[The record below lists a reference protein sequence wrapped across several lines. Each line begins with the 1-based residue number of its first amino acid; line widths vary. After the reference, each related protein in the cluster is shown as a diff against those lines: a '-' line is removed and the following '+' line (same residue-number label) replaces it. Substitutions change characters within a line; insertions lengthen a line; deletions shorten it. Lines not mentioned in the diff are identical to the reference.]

1 MLGWMFADE
10 PWSPSRRFLY
20 LGTLWAALAA
30 LHELAGSLHLVFPGI
45 FGDVPWLSYGRLWA
59 AARDLWVFGFCGNLL
74 LGALVA
80 VVPQAVREPLWGVR
94 WVNLAVWL
102 HNLAQ
107 LLAWWALL
115 QGNSRGRLWGEAPGS
130 ADLLRVAASLLV
142 LGSLVRTA
150 RAGRRPDP
158 VVGLGIGAVSW
169 LVVVLV
175 LGKGLFTPG
184 GNPYWGIV
192 DALGQ
197 AFLRQGILW
206 LWLFGAASAVTLGLV
221 GGRIHAQ
228 DGTSSVPTVV
238 LLTTAAFAPFS
249 AGSELVWGPVPFWV
263 QTVGA
268 VAASLL
274 LIPAATAASGVWK
287 ALEGRWAA
295 VSDAP
300 ALAFLLV
307 GSAAFLFGSLVGGL
321 ASLLGPARISGLTL
335 WTEAR
340 AALVVGVGAGSV
352 GLGAAYAMVPA
363 AIGRMLV
370 SPRLAWWHFWAWT
383 AGWGLAVVALLGA
396 GLAQGAVW
404 ATGTVPFS
412 HSVSAIVPYL
422 AARSLG
428 LGLVACGQLVFCWN
442 VFLTADSGVEVPA
455 GERELAVAV

>member
-1 MLGWMFADE
+1 MVGWTFPDE

-20 LGTLWAALAA
+20 LGTAWAALAA

-59 AARDLWVFGFCGNLL
+59 AARDLWIFGFCTNLL

-80 VVPQAVREPLWGVR
+80 IVPQAVREPLWGVR
-94 WVNLAVWL
+94 GVNLAVWL

-115 QGNSRGRLWGEAPGS
+115 QGNSRGRLWGEAP
-130 ADLLRVAASLLV
+130 AIVDLLRVAASLLV
-142 LGSLVRTA
+142 LVSLIRTA
-150 RAGRRPDP
+150 RAGRRQDP
-158 VVGLGIGAVSW
+158 GGWLGLGALSG

-192 DALGQ
+192 DALSQ

-206 LWLFGAASAVTLGLV
+206 LWLFGAASAVALSLV
-221 GGRIHAQ
+221 GGRLNAQ
-228 DGTSSVPTVV
+228 NGFPT
-238 LLTTAAFAPFS
+238 LPMLIFLTTAAFTPFS

-268 VAASLL
+268 VAAFLL
-274 LIPAATAASGVWK
+274 LIPTATAVSGVWK
-287 ALEGRWAA
+287 ALEGRWA
-295 VSDAP
+295 VLSNAP
-300 ALAFLLV
+300 ALAFFLV
-307 GSAAFLFGSLVGGL
+307 GSAAFLFGSLVAGF

-340 AALVVGVGAGSV
+340 TALVVGAGAGSV

-363 AIGRMLV
+363 AIGRLLA

-383 AGWGLAVVALLGA
+383 VGWFGVTVSLLFA
-396 GLAQGAVW
+396 GLVQGIVW
-404 ATGTVPFS
+404 ATGTIPFS
-412 HSVSAIVPYL
+412 YSVHAIVPYL
-422 AARSLG
+422 AVRSLG
-428 LGLVACGQLVFCWN
+428 LGLVACGQLMFCWN

-455 GERELAVAV
+455 GERELAVAI